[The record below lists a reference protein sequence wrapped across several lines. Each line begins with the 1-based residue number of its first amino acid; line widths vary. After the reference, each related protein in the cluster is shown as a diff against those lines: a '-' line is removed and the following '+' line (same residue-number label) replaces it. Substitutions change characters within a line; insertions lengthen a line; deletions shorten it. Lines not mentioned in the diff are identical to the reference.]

1 MSMGNSVQMHEFL
14 ASGGVFN
21 GVDPATK
28 TVIWTDPVDLD
39 DATKP
44 LPELCPWHGDM
55 VPGGYCGGWELI
67 KRGVRSG
74 EPAPSP
80 TLSELRE
87 KSEEELIDIA
97 THANIA
103 MAQKMPVV
111 VMTQADLLA
120 QQQQRQ
126 PVIRQHT
133 HVRNIMN
140 QEKAFMNITDDIPD
154 EITFGEDE
162 GGEEEES
169 E

>member
-28 TVIWTDPVDLD
+28 TVIWTDPVDLN

-120 QQQQRQ
+120 QQQ
-126 PVIRQHT
+126 H
-133 HVRNIMN
+133 RNIMN

>member
-1 MSMGNSVQMHEFL
+1 
-14 ASGGVFN
+14 
-21 GVDPATK
+21 
-28 TVIWTDPVDLD
+28 
-39 DATKP
+39 
-44 LPELCPWHGDM
+44 M
-55 VPGGYCGGWELI
+55 VPIISRPIESPDLSSAPN
-67 KRGVRSG
+67 SG
-74 EPAPSP
+74 ADIC
-80 TLSELRE
+80 SEISQRD
-87 KSEEELIDIA
+87 ELIDIA

-120 QQQQRQ
+120 QQQRQ

-133 HVRNIMN
+133 NVRNIMN

>member
-1 MSMGNSVQMHEFL
+1 MSMSNSVQMHEFL

-39 DATKP
+39 DATKL

-55 VPGGYCGGWELI
+55 VPGGYCGGWEMI

-120 QQQQRQ
+120 QQ
-126 PVIRQHT
+126 RQHT
-133 HVRNIMN
+133 NIRHDVRNI
-140 QEKAFMNITDDIPD
+140 MNITDDIPD

>member
-1 MSMGNSVQMHEFL
+1 MSMSNSVQMHEFL

-28 TVIWTDPVDLD
+28 TVIWTDPVDLNE
-39 DATKP
+39 P
-44 LPELCPWHGDM
+44 LPELCPWHGDS
-55 VPGGYCGGWELI
+55 GYCGGWELI

-126 PVIRQHT
+126 H
-133 HVRNIMN
+133 RNIMN

-162 GGEEEES
+162 GGEEEEN

>member
-1 MSMGNSVQMHEFL
+1 MSMSNTVKMHEFL

-28 TVIWTDPVDLD
+28 TVIWTNPVDLD
-39 DATKP
+39 EP

-120 QQQQRQ
+120 QQ
-126 PVIRQHT
+126 RQHT
-133 HVRNIMN
+133 NVRNIMN

>member
-1 MSMGNSVQMHEFL
+1 MSMSNTVKMHEFL

-28 TVIWTDPVDLD
+28 TVIWTDPVDLN

-44 LPELCPWHGDM
+44 LPDLCPWHGDM
-55 VPGGYCGGWELI
+55 VPGGFCSGWEMI

-120 QQQQRQ
+120 QQRQ
-126 PVIRQHT
+126 PVIRQNVN
-133 HVRNIMN
+133 VRNI
-140 QEKAFMNITDDIPD
+140 MNITDDIPD

>member
-1 MSMGNSVQMHEFL
+1 MNMGNSVKMHEFL

-28 TVIWTDPVDLD
+28 TVIWTDPVDLN

-44 LPELCPWHGDM
+44 LPDLCPWHGD
-55 VPGGYCGGWELI
+55 GGYCGGWELI

-111 VMTQADLLA
+111 VMTQADL
-120 QQQQRQ
+120 QQQRQ
-126 PVIRQHT
+126 H
-133 HVRNIMN
+133 RNIMN

>member
-1 MSMGNSVQMHEFL
+1 MSMSNTVKMHEFL

-39 DATKP
+39 DA

-55 VPGGYCGGWELI
+55 VPGGYCGGWEMI

-120 QQQQRQ
+120 QQQRQ
-126 PVIRQHT
+126 PVTRNNVT
-133 HVRNIMN
+133 VRNIMN
-140 QEKAFMNITDDIPD
+140 QEKAFMNITDEIPD

-162 GGEEEES
+162 GGEEEEN

>member
-39 DATKP
+39 EP

-55 VPGGYCGGWELI
+55 VPGGYCGGWEMI

-120 QQQQRQ
+120 QQRQ
-126 PVIRQHT
+126 PVIRNN
-133 HVRNIMN
+133 VNIMN

>member
-1 MSMGNSVQMHEFL
+1 MSMSNTVKMHEFL

-28 TVIWTDPVDLD
+28 TVIWTDPVDLNE
-39 DATKP
+39 P
-44 LPELCPWHGDM
+44 LPDLCPWHGDM
-55 VPGGYCGGWELI
+55 VPGGFCSGWEMI

-111 VMTQADLLA
+111 VMTQADLFA
-120 QQQQRQ
+120 QQQRQ
-126 PVIRQHT
+126 PVIRQN
-133 HVRNIMN
+133 VNI
-140 QEKAFMNITDDIPD
+140 MNITDDIPD

>member
-1 MSMGNSVQMHEFL
+1 MSMSNSVQMHEFL

-120 QQQQRQ
+120 QQQRQ
-126 PVIRQHT
+126 PAIRNNVN
-133 HVRNIMN
+133 VRNIMN
-140 QEKAFMNITDDIPD
+140 QEKAFMNIPD

>member
-1 MSMGNSVQMHEFL
+1 MNSVKMHEFL

-28 TVIWTDPVDLD
+28 TVIWTDPVALD

-55 VPGGYCGGWELI
+55 VPGGFCSGWEMI

-87 KSEEELIDIA
+87 KSEEELADIA

-120 QQQQRQ
+120 QRQQ
-126 PVIRQHT
+126 RQHT
-133 HVRNIMN
+133 HGRNIMN
-140 QEKAFMNITDDIPD
+140 HEKAFMNITDDIPD

>member
-1 MSMGNSVQMHEFL
+1 MSMSNSVQMHEFL

-39 DATKP
+39 DATRP

-55 VPGGYCGGWELI
+55 VPGGYCGGWEMI

-120 QQQQRQ
+120 QQRQ

-133 HVRNIMN
+133 NVRNI
-140 QEKAFMNITDDIPD
+140 MNITDDIPD

>member
-1 MSMGNSVQMHEFL
+1 MNMGNSVKMHEFL

-28 TVIWTDPVDLD
+28 TVIWTDPVDLN

-44 LPELCPWHGDM
+44 LPDLCPWHGD
-55 VPGGYCGGWELI
+55 GGYCGGWEMI

-111 VMTQADLLA
+111 VMTQADL
-120 QQQQRQ
+120 QQQRQ
-126 PVIRQHT
+126 H
-133 HVRNIMN
+133 RNIMN

-162 GGEEEES
+162 GGEEEEN

>member
-1 MSMGNSVQMHEFL
+1 MSMSNTVKMHEFL

-55 VPGGYCGGWELI
+55 VPGGFCSGWELV

-120 QQQQRQ
+120 QQRQ
-126 PVIRQHT
+126 PVIRQNVN
-133 HVRNIMN
+133 VRNI
-140 QEKAFMNITDDIPD
+140 MNITDDIPD

>member
-1 MSMGNSVQMHEFL
+1 MSMSNSVQMHEFL

-21 GVDPATK
+21 GVDPVTK
-28 TVIWTDPVDLD
+28 TVIWTDPVDLN

-44 LPELCPWHGDM
+44 LPDLCPWHSDM
-55 VPGGYCGGWELI
+55 ATGGYCGGWEMI

-87 KSEEELIDIA
+87 KSEEDLIDIA

-103 MAQKMPVV
+103 IAQKMPVV
-111 VMTQADLLA
+111 VMTQADL
-120 QQQQRQ
+120 QQQRQ
-126 PVIRQHT
+126 PVTRQST
-133 HVRNIMN
+133 SVRNIMN

-162 GGEEEES
+162 GGEEEEN

>member
-1 MSMGNSVQMHEFL
+1 MSMSNTVKMHEFL

-28 TVIWTDPVDLD
+28 TVIWTDPVDLNE
-39 DATKP
+39 P
-44 LPELCPWHGDM
+44 LPDLCPWHGDM

-120 QQQQRQ
+120 QQ
-126 PVIRQHT
+126 RQHT
-133 HVRNIMN
+133 NVRNIMN

>member
-1 MSMGNSVQMHEFL
+1 MSMSNSVQMHEFL

-44 LPELCPWHGDM
+44 LPDLCPWHGDM

-111 VMTQADLLA
+111 VMTQADL
-120 QQQQRQ
+120 
-126 PVIRQHT
+126 RQHT
-133 HVRNIMN
+133 NIRHDVRNIMN

>member
-1 MSMGNSVQMHEFL
+1 MSMSNSVQMHEFL

-55 VPGGYCGGWELI
+55 VPGGFCSGWELI

-120 QQQQRQ
+120 QQ
-126 PVIRQHT
+126 RQHT
-133 HVRNIMN
+133 NIRHDVRNIMN

>member
-1 MSMGNSVQMHEFL
+1 MNMGNSVKMHEFL

-28 TVIWTDPVDLD
+28 TVIWTDPVDLN

-44 LPELCPWHGDM
+44 LPDLCPWHGD
-55 VPGGYCGGWELI
+55 GGYCGGWELI

-111 VMTQADLLA
+111 VMTQADL
-120 QQQQRQ
+120 QQQRQ
-126 PVIRQHT
+126 H
-133 HVRNIMN
+133 RNIMN

-162 GGEEEES
+162 GGEEEEN